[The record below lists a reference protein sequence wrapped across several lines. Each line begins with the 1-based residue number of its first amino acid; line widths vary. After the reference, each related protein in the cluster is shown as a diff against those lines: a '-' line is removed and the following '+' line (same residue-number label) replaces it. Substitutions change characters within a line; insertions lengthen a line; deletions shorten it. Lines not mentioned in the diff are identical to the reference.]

1 VNGSNENLGHFFENM
16 NQIGIVGLGHL
27 GEIHLKQWLEL
38 VSAEQIRVFDNN
50 SERLQ
55 WIAKQYS
62 VSIAQSYDELLQFA
76 SIIDVVT
83 PTQFH
88 FQFAKQAI
96 AASKHV
102 FIEKPICYSL
112 EEAKILSQMIEG
124 TDLKVQVGHVERF
137 NPAFTSIEKELVD
150 PQFFEIHRL
159 APFNPRGTE
168 VSVVMDLMIH
178 DIDIVLKLVQS
189 KVKSIQANG
198 VSVINSSVDI
208 ANARVLFE
216 NGCVANFTASRIS
229 MKKMRKMRI
238 FKQNMYATIDF
249 LDKVSEVYK
258 IVDADLD
265 TENYFELQTGEKK
278 KISFFNNSQIEKNAI
293 QEELKYFLY
302 SVENQIDVKVS
313 IDDASAALALAIEIQ
328 NECINK
334 KVQLA

>member
-1 VNGSNENLGHFFENM
+1 
-16 NQIGIVGLGHL
+16 
-27 GEIHLKQWLEL
+27 
-38 VSAEQIRVFDNN
+38 
-50 SERLQ
+50 
-55 WIAKQYS
+55 
-62 VSIAQSYDELLQFA
+62 
-76 SIIDVVT
+76 
-83 PTQFH
+83 
-88 FQFAKQAI
+88 
-96 AASKHV
+96 
-102 FIEKPICYSL
+102 
-112 EEAKILSQMIEG
+112 MIEG

-178 DIDIVLKLVQS
+178 DIDIVLKLVRS

-238 FKQNMYATIDF
+238 FRQNMYATIDF

-265 TENYFELQTGEKK
+265 TENYFELETGEKK

-302 SVENQIDVKVS
+302 SVNNQIDVKVS
-313 IDDASAALALAIEIQ
+313 IDDAYAALALAIEIQ
-328 NECINK
+328 NECI
-334 KVQLA
+334 

>member
-1 VNGSNENLGHFFENM
+1 M
-16 NQIGIVGLGHL
+16 NRIGIIGLGHL

-38 VSAEQIRVFDNN
+38 VPTHQIKIFDTDI
-50 SERLQ
+50 ERLGI
-55 WIAKQYS
+55 IAKQYGVSS
-62 VSIAQSYDELLQFA
+62 VNSYDDLLDFA
-76 SIIDVVT
+76 TIIDVVT

-88 FQFAKQAI
+88 FDFAKQAI
-96 AASKHV
+96 IASKHV

-112 EEAKILSQMIEG
+112 EEANELARLIEG
-124 TDLKVQVGHVERF
+124 TNIKVQVGHVERF
-137 NPAFTSIEKELVD
+137 NPAFTSIENELIE

-189 KVKSIQANG
+189 KVVSIQANG
-198 VSVINSSVDI
+198 VSVINNSVDI
-208 ANARVLFE
+208 ANARVVFE

-249 LDKVSEVYK
+249 LDKVSELYK

-278 KISFFNNSQIEKNAI
+278 KLNYFNNLSVEKNAI
-293 QEELKYFLY
+293 LEELKSFLY
-302 SVENQIDVKVS
+302 SVDNQENVVVS
-313 IDDASAALALAIEIQ
+313 IQDATKALVLALAIQ
-328 NECINK
+328 NKC
-334 KVQLA
+334 V

>member
-1 VNGSNENLGHFFENM
+1 VSGSNENLSHFFENM
-16 NQIGIVGLGHL
+16 NRIGIVGLGHL

-38 VSAEQIRVFDNN
+38 VPANQIKIFDTNT
-50 SERLQ
+50 ERLGT
-55 WIAKQYS
+55 IANQYGVTS
-62 VSIAQSYDELLQFA
+62 VQNYEELLTFA
-76 SIIDVVT
+76 TIIDVVT

-88 FQFAKQAI
+88 FDFAKQAI
-96 AASKHV
+96 IASKHV

-112 EEAKILSQMIEG
+112 EEANELARLIEG
-124 TDLKVQVGHVERF
+124 TNIKVQVGHVERF
-137 NPAFTSIEKELVD
+137 NPAFTSIESELIA

-189 KVKSIQANG
+189 KVESIQANG
-198 VSVINSSVDI
+198 VSVINNSVDI

-249 LDKVSEVYK
+249 LDKVSELYQ

-265 TENYFELQTGEKK
+265 TENYFELQSGEKK
-278 KISFFNNSQIEKNAI
+278 KLNFFNNREIEKNAI
-293 QEELKYFLY
+293 YEELKSFLY
-302 SVENQIDVKVS
+302 SIENQKDVVVS
-313 IDDASAALALAIEIQ
+313 IRDAIEALALAIAIQ
-328 NECINK
+328 NKCI
-334 KVQLA
+334 

>member
-1 VNGSNENLGHFFENM
+1 MNGSNENLSHFFENM

-38 VSAEQIRVFDNN
+38 VKPEQIRIFDFDLNRIQHL
-50 SERLQ
+50 S
-55 WIAKQYS
+55 KQYH
-62 VSIAQSYDELLQFA
+62 VSTVSSYDDLLEFA
-76 SIIDVVT
+76 TIIDVVT

-88 FQFAKQAI
+88 FEYAKKAI
-96 AASKHV
+96 EASKHV

-112 EEAKILSQMIEG
+112 EEANELLKLIEG
-124 TDLKVQVGHVERF
+124 TNLKVQVGHVERF
-137 NPAFTSIEKELVD
+137 NPAFTSIENQLID

-198 VSVINSSVDI
+198 VSVINKTVDI

-229 MKKMRKMRI
+229 MKKMRKMRV
-238 FKQNMYATIDF
+238 FKQDMYATIDF
-249 LDKVSEVYK
+249 LDKVSEVYQ
-258 IVDADLD
+258 IVDAKLD
-265 TENYFELQTGEKK
+265 TDNYFELKTGEKK
-278 KISFFNNSQIEKNAI
+278 KITFFNNSNFDQNAI
-293 QEELKYFLY
+293 KEELNSFLY
-302 SVENQIDVKVS
+302 SIDNHEDVKVT
-313 IDDASAALALAIEIQ
+313 IKDAIQALALSIEIQ
-328 NECINK
+328 NECI
-334 KVQLA
+334 

>member
-1 VNGSNENLGHFFENM
+1 MNGSNENLSHFFENM

-38 VSAEQIRVFDNN
+38 VKPEQIRIFDFDLNRIQHL
-50 SERLQ
+50 SE
-55 WIAKQYS
+55 QYHVSS
-62 VSIAQSYDELLQFA
+62 VSSYDDLLNFA
-76 SIIDVVT
+76 TIIDVVT

-88 FQFAKQAI
+88 FEYAKKAI
-96 AASKHV
+96 EASKHV

-112 EEAKILSQMIEG
+112 EEANELLKLIEG
-124 TDLKVQVGHVERF
+124 TNLKVQVGHVERF
-137 NPAFTSIEKELVD
+137 NPAFTSIENQLID

-198 VSVINSSVDI
+198 VSVINKTVDI

-229 MKKMRKMRI
+229 MKKMRKMRV
-238 FKQNMYATIDF
+238 FKQDMYATIDF
-249 LDKVSEVYK
+249 LDKVSEVYQ
-258 IVDADLD
+258 IVDAKLD
-265 TENYFELQTGEKK
+265 TDNYFELKTGEKK
-278 KISFFNNSQIEKNAI
+278 KITFFNNSNFDQNAI
-293 QEELKYFLY
+293 KEELNSFLY
-302 SVENQIDVKVS
+302 SIDNHEDVKVT
-313 IDDASAALALAIEIQ
+313 IKDAIQALALSIEIQ
-328 NECINK
+328 NECI
-334 KVQLA
+334 